1 MGGATVLDE
10 RGSAGSPIGVAPWT
24 GISKE
29 EVKVATGRAIS
40 CELGSRAVL
49 TERRPAFL
57 PRPRDEPREEIG
69 AVEDAACIALE
80 VEKTELW

>member
-1 MGGATVLDE
+1 MFDE

-40 CELGSRAVL
+40 CELGSRVVL
-49 TERRPAFL
+49 AERRPDCL
-57 PRPRDEPREEIG
+57 PRPRDDPRDEAG

-80 VEKTELW
+80 VEKTKSW